1 MLNLNLK
8 KWTSFIHMV
17 FEMTKE
23 NKKTVCKNHI
33 FETQCVPPKC
43 VYSFTI
49 VTHDYVRL
57 VE

>member
-23 NKKTVCKNHI
+23 NKKLFAKITYLRLNVFLLNVC
-33 FETQCVPPKC
+33 
-43 VYSFTI
+43 I
-49 VTHDYVRL
+49 VSL
-57 VE
+57 